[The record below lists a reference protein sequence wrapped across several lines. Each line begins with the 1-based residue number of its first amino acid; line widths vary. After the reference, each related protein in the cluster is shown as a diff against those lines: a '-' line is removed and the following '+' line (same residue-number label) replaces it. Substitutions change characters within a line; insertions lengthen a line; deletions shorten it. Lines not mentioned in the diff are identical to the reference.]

1 MHLKPNAPAAASAG
15 KSVIGFN
22 VVNGREVEGD
32 LGMIESRSAVD
43 RRDLVGI
50 FPDSGEKDVARAAKA
65 AKEALRGWSATPL
78 AQRAAVVERFA
89 GILEAHQVKLARVIT
104 REVGMTP
111 REALGD
117 VQAVIA
123 ACTFLAAE
131 VALQHSHG
139 QVPGIALHRRPAGV
153 CGVLATGSMP
163 LSAPGLKIL
172 TAILAGNTV
181 VWKPS
186 DNAPTAAY
194 LLLRALMEA
203 GLPPGVVNSVNGRG
217 RAGCGKH
224 FLAGIDRG
232 HFQAFSFV
240 GSPLLGRTVGEV
252 CGRNLLSPS
261 LDLVGKGAM
270 IVLPDAD
277 LDRAVADA
285 LHTAFSHAGQR
296 PLGLIN
302 LLVHEA
308 CAVQFRQAF
317 LDGVARLTVGNP
329 MTDPEVAY
337 GPMLNARTALAFRE
351 QWDTGRTDGATLVT
365 GGEAWSAANRTD
377 QVKGDVSHGLYM
389 QPCVW
394 DGVTPAMGLFH
405 NQVLGPTVNLVT
417 CPGLAEALAWTQGTP
432 SAFALSLYTQDHAAI
447 QQFKRE
453 HGADVAGVNHPA
465 AAPGLRLALA
475 GPGSRPG
482 GRPGIDAFVRWEA
495 LCGVDLDDA
504 LLGAATI
511 HPLEGSVKTDWDSL

>member
-22 VVNGREVEGD
+22 VINGREVEGD

-43 RRDLVGI
+43 RRDLVGM

-65 AKEALRGWSATPL
+65 AREALRGWSDTPL
-78 AQRAAVVERFA
+78 ARRAEVVERLA
-89 GILEAHQVKLARVIT
+89 GILNIHKAKLARIIT

-111 REALGD
+111 REAEAD
-117 VQAVIA
+117 VQTVIE
-123 ACTFLAAE
+123 ACAFLANE
-131 VALQHSHG
+131 VELQHSHG
-139 QVPGIALHRRPAGV
+139 QVPGVVLHRRPAGV
-153 CGVLATGSMP
+153 CGVLATGSSP
-163 LSAPGLKIL
+163 LAAPGRKIL

-232 HFQAFSFV
+232 LFQGFSFV
-240 GSPLLGRTVGEV
+240 GSTLLGRTVGEV
-252 CGRNLLSPS
+252 CGRNLLNPS

-270 IVLPDAD
+270 IILPDAD
-277 LDRAVADA
+277 LERAVGDA
-285 LHTAFSHAGQR
+285 LHSAFSHAGQR
-296 PLGLIN
+296 PLGLVN

-308 CAVQFRQAF
+308 CAVQFRQSF
-317 LDGVARLTVGNP
+317 LEGVANLTLGNP
-329 MTDPEVAY
+329 MTDPDVAF

-365 GGEAWSAANRTD
+365 GGEACSTANRTHR
-377 QVKGDVSHGLYM
+377 VKGDVSHGLYM

-394 DGVTPAMGLFH
+394 DGVTPAMGLFQS
-405 NQVLGPTVNLVT
+405 QVLGPTVNLVT
-417 CPGLAEALAWTQGTP
+417 CAGLEEALAWIQGTP
-432 SAFALSLYTQDHAAI
+432 SAFALSLYSQDPASI
-447 QQFKRE
+447 QHFKRE
-453 HGADVAGVNHPA
+453 HGADVAGINHPSH
-465 AAPGLRLALA
+465 APGLHLPGL
-475 GPGSRPG
+475 GSRPG
-482 GRPGIDAFVRWEA
+482 GRSGVEAFVRWEA
-495 LCGVDLDDA
+495 LCGVDLDEA
-504 LLGAATI
+504 KPLPTTA
-511 HPLEGSVKTDWDSL
+511 HPESVPTDWDSL

>member
-22 VVNGREVEGD
+22 IINGREVEGD

-65 AKEALRGWSATPL
+65 AREALRGWSATPL
-78 AQRAAVVERFA
+78 HQRAAVVERLA
-89 GILEAHQVKLARVIT
+89 GILTTHQARLARIIT

-117 VQAVIA
+117 VQAVIE
-123 ACTFLAAE
+123 ACAHLVGE
-131 VALQHSHG
+131 GALQDSSR
-139 QVPGIALHRRPAGV
+139 QVAGVALHRRPAGV
-153 CGVLATGSMP
+153 CGVLATGSSP
-163 LSAPGLKIL
+163 LAAPGRKIL
-172 TAILAGNTV
+172 MAILAGNTV

-224 FLAGIDRG
+224 FLAGLDRG
-232 HFQAFSFV
+232 HFQGFSYV
-240 GSPLLGRTVGEV
+240 GSPLLGRAVGEA
-252 CGRNLLSPS
+252 CGRNLLTPS

-277 LDRAVADA
+277 LQQAAADA
-285 LHTAFSHAGQR
+285 LATAFSHAGQR

-302 LLVHEA
+302 ILMHEA
-308 CAVQFRQAF
+308 CAEPFRQLF
-317 LDGVARLTVGNP
+317 LEGVANLTVGNP
-329 MTDPEVAY
+329 MTDPDVTY

-377 QVKGDVSHGLYM
+377 QVKGDVTHGLYM
-389 QPCVW
+389 QACVW
-394 DGVTPAMGLFH
+394 DGVTPAMGLFQ
-405 NQVLGPTVNLVT
+405 NQVLGPTVNLLT
-417 CPGLAEALAWTQGTP
+417 CPDLTEALAWTQASA
-432 SAFALSLYTQDHAAI
+432 SAFALSLYSHDQPSI

-453 HGADVAGVNHPA
+453 HGADVAGINHPA
-465 AAPGLRLALA
+465 HAPGIHLPLA
-475 GPGSRPG
+475 GMGSQSG
-482 GRPGIDAFVRWEA
+482 GQPSAQAFVRWEA
-495 LCGVDLDDA
+495 LCGADLDEA
-504 LLGAATI
+504 L
-511 HPLEGSVKTDWDSL
+511 PLPASDHRAEGTLQTDWDSL